1 MAHRRRR
8 NSQAFGPLVIILV
21 LVGMIAL
28 LYSLFQRGG
37 PSLVQQPALNL
48 PTSPAI
54 PLDPTGAGENQES
67 IRVWFSDPLAKT
79 TSGGPDSDLIAGI
92 NRAQKSVDMA
102 IYNLTLPGIR
112 DALLTARKRGVQVRL
127 VMESEA
133 MDKAIPRSIQAAG
146 IPIVGDQHE
155 GLMHNKF
162 TIIDGEEVWTGSMNY
177 TATSFYSDFNNLVRI
192 RSAKIVSDYEANFE
206 EMFTARKFGPD
217 KQPNTP
223 YPDVTVDG
231 KPVEVYFS
239 PDDGVAKN
247 VLAELKQAQDS
258 IDVLAYS
265 FTRNDF
271 ADVIAAKVKS
281 GVKFHGVFDADQ
293 AGSNIGG
300 EYDFFRK
307 SGYAVR
313 LDGIP
318 GLLHD
323 KVMIIDRQVVITGS
337 YNFTATAEKTNDEN
351 LVIIHDPVIAAQ
363 YLQHFNQVLNS
374 SQK

>member
-1 MAHRRRR
+1 MSSRRRR
-8 NSQAFGPLVIILV
+8 NSQAFQPATIILV
-21 LVGMIAL
+21 LVVMVVSLYL
-28 LYSLFQRGG
+28 LYQRNGQR
-37 PSLVQQPALNL
+37 PIQQPAFIVT
-48 PTSPAI
+48 TSPAAKQV
-54 PLDPTGAGENQES
+54 PTGASDSQES
-67 IRVWFSDPLAKT
+67 IRVWFSDPLANT

-92 NRAQKSVDMA
+92 NRAQKSVDIA

-112 DALLTARKRGVQVRL
+112 DALLAAHKRGVQVRI

-133 MDKAIPRSIQAAG
+133 MDKAVPRSLQAAG

-177 TATSFYSDFNNLVRI
+177 TSTSFYSDFNNLVRI
-192 RSAKIVSDYEANFE
+192 RSAKIASDYEVNFE
-206 EMFTARKFGPD
+206 EMFSAHKFGPE

-223 YPDVTVDG
+223 YPVVTVDG
-231 KPVEVYFS
+231 KAVEVYFS

-265 FTRNDF
+265 FTRDDF
-271 ADVIAAKVKS
+271 ADAIVARVKA
-281 GVKFHGVFDADQ
+281 GVKFRGAFDASQ
-293 AGSNIGG
+293 VESNIGG

-307 SGYAVR
+307 AGYAVR

-351 LVIIHDPVIAAQ
+351 LVIIHDPAVAAQ
-363 YLQHFNQVLNS
+363 YLQHFNQVYSNA
-374 SQK
+374 QK